1 MIFSSPDTID
11 CHFDNVSLACWR
23 RNPKI
28 GRACLAVQL
37 QNMRALAQAKTCR
50 PKHAGQNMQAKTCRP
65 KHADICAG
73 HHGVSKDFAGPMLSG
88 IID

>member
-11 CHFDNVSLACWR
+11 CHFYNVSLACWR

-50 PKHAGQNMQAKTCRP
+50 PKHA
-65 KHADICAG
+65 DICAG

-88 IID
+88 IIE

>member
-1 MIFSSPDTID
+1 
-11 CHFDNVSLACWR
+11 LA
-23 RNPKI
+23 
-28 GRACLAVQL
+28 
-37 QNMRALAQAKTCR
+37 AQSQDWQGLPCGATA
-50 PKHAGQNMQAKTCRP
+50 KHAGIGPGQNMQAKTCRP

>member
-11 CHFDNVSLACWR
+11 CHFDNVSPACWR
-23 RNPKI
+23 RDAKI

-37 QNMRALAQAKTCR
+37 QNMKALIQAKTCR
-50 PKHAGQNMQAKTCRP
+50 PKHAGQNMRTFVLATMASVKILP
-65 KHADICAG
+65 
-73 HHGVSKDFAGPMLSG
+73 GPMLSG